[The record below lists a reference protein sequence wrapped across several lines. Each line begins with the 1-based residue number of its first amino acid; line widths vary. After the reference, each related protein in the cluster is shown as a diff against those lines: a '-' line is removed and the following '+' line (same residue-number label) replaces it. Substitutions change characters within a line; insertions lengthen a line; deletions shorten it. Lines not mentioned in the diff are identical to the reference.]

1 MRRSY
6 CNLSCAEWVEGF
18 DIFCAFQ
25 CMQVPRS
32 PPPGNMLP
40 DAGHLAPHTHATP
53 QTVQGTD
60 LMRFAAAGDASLLIG
75 GDLIV
80 TVCQVSICYCMH
92 LSLAMCS
99 VQHATVLCDL
109 ADMLQHGET
118 YLHFLYWPS

>member
-1 MRRSY
+1 MH
-6 CNLSCAEWVEGF
+6 LTA
-18 DIFCAFQ
+18 Q
-25 CMQVPRS
+25 CTECCDYSNKLKLKYEADTMQVPRS

-80 TVCQVSICYCMH
+80 TVCQVSI
-92 LSLAMCS
+92 
-99 VQHATVLCDL
+99 
-109 ADMLQHGET
+109 
-118 YLHFLYWPS
+118 